1 MIPMFTGKEPP
12 NDTERDLLALPVRL
26 GGLGIRNPVRAA
38 DEEYCASM
46 AVSNPLVKLITS
58 QTPKYT
64 DEVIVDQ
71 MNAKASIKI
80 KRRHSQ
86 KCDADRLS
94 QSLPVPLK
102 LTVDLAKEKGASNW
116 LTVPP
121 IEEHGFTLH
130 KRAFRDAICLR
141 YGWVSAQVPVNCACG
156 KSFSVQHALSCPK
169 GGYPSIRHNEVR
181 DLTAELLTEVCSGVA
196 KEPMLQPVSSKRF
209 HRVSTDTQV
218 GARLDIMANGF
229 WGGKFERAFFDVRFF
244 NPFSPSYRKPLL
256 SSVYRQHD
264 KVKKRHYEQRIQE
277 IEHSSFTPLVFSSTG
292 GMGPITTVFNKRL
305 ASLLAAKWEEPY
317 STTIGWLRSR
327 LSFSLL
333 P

>member
-1 MIPMFTGKEPP
+1 MLTGKEPP

-71 MNAKASIKI
+71 MNAKASIKA

-94 QSLPVPLK
+94 QSLSFPLK
-102 LTVDLAKEKGASNW
+102 LAVDLAKEKGVSNW
-116 LTVPP
+116 LTVLP

-141 YGWVSAQVPVNCACG
+141 YGWVPAQVPVNCACG
-156 KSFSVQHALSCPK
+156 TSFSVQHALSCPK
-169 GGYPSIRHNEVR
+169 GGYPSIRH
-181 DLTAELLTEVCSGVA
+181 
-196 KEPMLQPVSSKRF
+196 KETSQ
-209 HRVSTDTQV
+209 Q
-218 GARLDIMANGF
+218 
-229 WGGKFERAFFDVRFF
+229 
-244 NPFSPSYRKPLL
+244 SY
-256 SSVYRQHD
+256 
-264 KVKKRHYEQRIQE
+264 
-277 IEHSSFTPLVFSSTG
+277 
-292 GMGPITTVFNKRL
+292 
-305 ASLLAAKWEEPY
+305 
-317 STTIGWLRSR
+317 
-327 LSFSLL
+327 
-333 P
+333 